1 MSLKR
6 AVYQVLVPRF
16 VKDRLFRMHLREIR
30 DRDLRRRM
38 VLDERVPKV
47 SLSPSYVRNLRIV
60 IDRIALLAE
69 MPRGAVV
76 AIVGVKDAE
85 MIRRLMHISRPRE
98 VRLVGL
104 RSGDITREA
113 LSHMF
118 GDEIE
123 NGSLVIHEEDAR
135 RAVARFADGY
145 FDWIYLDECF
155 SYDEAS
161 TLLEMWRT
169 KVNNKGLIAGS
180 HYGTGSWV
188 TNQRY
193 GVVEAVNRFCKVH
206 QWEMVLLT
214 HEQDRLL
221 DYAIRSMNHSF

>member
-1 MSLKR
+1 MKHAL
-6 AVYQVLVPRF
+6 YQVLVPRF

-30 DRDLRRRM
+30 DGDLRRRTA
-38 VLDERVPKV
+38 LDVHVPKV

-69 MPRGAVV
+69 MPREAVV
-76 AIVGVKDAE
+76 AIVGMKDAE

-104 RSGDITREA
+104 WSGDITRDA

-123 NGSLVIHEEDAR
+123 NGSLVIHEEDTRGA
-135 RAVARFADGY
+135 AVRFPDGY
-145 FDWIYLDECF
+145 FDWVYLNERF
-155 SYDEAS
+155 SYGETSA
-161 TLLEMWRT
+161 LLEMWRT
-169 KVNNKGLIAGS
+169 KVNNKGFIAGS

-188 TNQRY
+188 TNERY
-193 GVVEAVNRFCKVH
+193 GVVEAVNHFCKAH
-206 QWEMVLLT
+206 QWEMALLT

-221 DYAIRSMNHSF
+221 DYAIRGMNHSL